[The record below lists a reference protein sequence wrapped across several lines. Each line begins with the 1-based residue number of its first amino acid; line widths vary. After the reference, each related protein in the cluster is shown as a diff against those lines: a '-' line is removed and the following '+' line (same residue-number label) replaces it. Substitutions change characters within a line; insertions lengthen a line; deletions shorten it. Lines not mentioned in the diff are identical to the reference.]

1 MPPRRPRHA
10 DPTILPLTS
19 RPLGPDATR
28 AQPASAADCLREPRG
43 DDNRARVVPLR
54 PRESA
59 TMAVTPTEFAR
70 QLEREGFAPAE
81 ELDVLLPAVY
91 ADLKRIAH
99 RQLLRHVP
107 GATLS
112 TTVLVHETWARLAAH
127 GRGRFTRAH
136 LLSLGARVMRQVV
149 VDHAR
154 ARCAAK
160 RGGGLHHVEL
170 EADDARDDAQ
180 GQALLLLG
188 EALDALAEADPRLLR
203 LVEQH
208 WFIGLEPD
216 ELALLH
222 EVSLRTIQ
230 RELKRA
236 RAWLAELLSA

>member
-1 MPPRRPRHA
+1 MTRHA
-10 DPTILPLTS
+10 
-19 RPLGPDATR
+19 
-28 AQPASAADCLREPRG
+28 PAANGYRCMRGVAPEPAEACAGMSLR
-43 DDNRARVVPLR
+43 DDNRSRVVPLR
-54 PRESA
+54 PRGPAAMSA
-59 TMAVTPTEFAR
+59 TPTEFAL
-70 QLEREGFAPAE
+70 QLEREGFAPAA
-81 ELDVLLPAVY
+81 ELDELLPTVY

-127 GRGRFTRAH
+127 GEGRFSRAH

-154 ARCAAK
+154 ARAAGK
-160 RGGGLHHVEL
+160 RGGNLHRVEL
-170 EADDARDDAQ
+170 DDDDARDEPQ
-180 GQALLLLG
+180 GQAILLLG
-188 EALDALAEADPRLLR
+188 EALDTLERADPRLLR
-203 LVEQH
+203 LIEQH

-216 ELALLH
+216 ELAELH

-236 RAWLAELLSA
+236 RAWLAELLAP